1 MEVSDRMLEAL
12 AIAGTFGTNK
22 EDIARELRG
31 PEWRLQLNKDG
42 TYNTGSDTGT
52 WRFDK
57 SLGMVVISIPES
69 YKQGA
74 IDGFNK
80 TAANVPAEIRGKFM
94 QGVVELRL
102 RTDVP
107 GTLWFETN
115 DHLLDS
121 GLDLT
126 EYGFDPEVANVKC
139 VFVKQ

>member
-1 MEVSDRMLEAL
+1 MEVSDRTIEAL
-12 AIAGTFGTNK
+12 ASAGTFGTDK
-22 EDIARELRG
+22 EEIARELRG

-42 TYNTGSDTGT
+42 TYSTGNDTGT

-57 SLGMVVISIPES
+57 SLGMVVISIPAS

-80 TAANVPAEIRGKFM
+80 TAANVPAEIQSKFM

-107 GTLWFETN
+107 GTLWFESN

-121 GLDLT
+121 GLDMT
-126 EYGFDPEVANVKC
+126 EYGFDAEVANIKF